1 MYITC
6 MHGMAYMY
14 FLAPDKYN
22 RTKLPPLVSFLS
34 RRESIPTGQEFALAK
49 TSDAESLVSR
59 EPVKRLFFSEASQR
73 SGILKSLNL
82 IG

>member
-22 RTKLPPLVSFLS
+22 RTKLTPLVPFLS
-34 RRESIPTGQEFALAK
+34 RGESIPRRQEFALAR
-49 TSDAESLVSR
+49 TSEAESLVSR
-59 EPVKRLFFSEASQR
+59 EPVKRLFWNKLQ
-73 SGILKSLNL
+73 
-82 IG
+82 